1 MADAEVAEEV
11 LDKILAMAD
20 EEAAVAEERYGTQH
34 SLNAIQVGSEM
45 DYMFTYPAGE
55 LINVATMSFNKAID
69 FYRAT
74 RDQDCQRWAEKAI
87 RVAQLVPG
95 AQGKALVN
103 VLQIRLGSLI
113 GV

>member
-1 MADAEVAEEV
+1 MANAGVAEGV

-20 EEAAVAEERYGTQH
+20 EEATVAEARYNTQH
-34 SLNAIQVGSEM
+34 GLNAIQVGSEM
-45 DYMFTYPAGE
+45 DDVFTYPTGE
-55 LINVATMSFNKAID
+55 LLTIATMSFNKAID

-74 RDQDCQRWAEKAI
+74 RDEECHRWADKAI
-87 RVAQLVPG
+87 HVAQLVPG

-103 VLQIRLGSLI
+103 VLQTRLGSLI